1 MIRKTFQTLRNGKT
15 NAKEALKMPWN
26 NNDYPDSMKN
36 LDADVR
42 DKAIEIANALIK
54 DNYEE
59 GRAISIATSQA
70 RKAIHGDEEKRV
82 TYEVISR
89 ETDWV
94 LRKTDGRRAILVE
107 DTKEDLL
114 VKAKPY
120 VNEQNG
126 ILNIYEEDGSLQDT
140 LYE

>member
-1 MIRKTFQTLRNGKT
+1 
-15 NAKEALKMPWN
+15 MPWN
-26 NNDYPDSMKN
+26 KNDYPDSMKN
-36 LDADVR
+36 LDAAVR
-42 DKAIEIANALIK
+42 EKAIEIANALIQ

-70 RKAIHGDEEKRV
+70 RKAIHGDEEDRV
-82 TYEVISR
+82 RYEVISR

-94 LRKTDGRRAILVE
+94 LRKTDGRRAIFVE
-107 DTKEDLL
+107 NTKENLL
-114 VKAKPY
+114 QKAKPY

-126 ILNIYEEDGSLQDT
+126 ILIIYEEDGSVEDT

>member
-1 MIRKTFQTLRNGKT
+1 
-15 NAKEALKMPWN
+15 MPWSKSN
-26 NNDYPDSMKN
+26 YPDSMKN

-42 DKAIEIANALIK
+42 EKAVEIANALLR

-70 RKAIHGDEEKRV
+70 RKAIHGDEEERV

-89 ETDWV
+89 ENDWI
-94 LRKTDGRRAILVE
+94 LRKTDGKRAILVE
-107 DTKEDLL
+107 DTKDDLL
-114 VKAKPY
+114 KKAKSY

-126 ILNIYEEDGSLQDT
+126 ILKVFKEDGSAEDT
-140 LYE
+140 IYE

>member
-1 MIRKTFQTLRNGKT
+1 
-15 NAKEALKMPWN
+15 
-26 NNDYPDSMKN
+26 MKN
-36 LDADVR
+36 LDVSVR
-42 DKAIEIANALIK
+42 EKAIEIANALLR

-70 RKAIHGDEEKRV
+70 RKAIHGDEEVRV

-89 ETDWV
+89 ETDWM
-94 LRKTDGRRAILVE
+94 LRRVDGKRAILVE
-107 DTKEDLL
+107 ETKEDLL
-114 VKAKPY
+114 QKAKPY

-126 ILNIYEEDGSLQDT
+126 ILTVYEEDGSVEDT

>member
-1 MIRKTFQTLRNGKT
+1 MIHKTFQTLRNGKT

-26 NNDYPDSMKN
+26 KNDYPDSMKN
-36 LDADVR
+36 LDVSVR
-42 DKAIEIANALIK
+42 EKAIEIANALLR

-70 RKAIHGDEEKRV
+70 RKAIHGDEEDRV

-89 ETDWV
+89 ETDWM
-94 LRKTDGRRAILVE
+94 LRRADGKRAILVE
-107 DTKEDLL
+107 ETKEDLL
-114 VKAKPY
+114 QKAKPY

-126 ILNIYEEDGSLQDT
+126 ILTVYEEDGSVEDT

>member
-1 MIRKTFQTLRNGKT
+1 
-15 NAKEALKMPWN
+15 MPWN
-26 NNDYPDSMKN
+26 KNDYPDSMKN

-42 DKAIEIANALIK
+42 DKAIEIANALLK

-70 RKAIHGDEEKRV
+70 RKAIHGDDENRI

-89 ETDWV
+89 ESDWV
-94 LRKTDGRRAILVE
+94 LMKADGRRAIFVE

-114 VKAKPY
+114 QKAKPY

-126 ILNIYEEDGSLQDT
+126 ILIIYEEDGSVEDT